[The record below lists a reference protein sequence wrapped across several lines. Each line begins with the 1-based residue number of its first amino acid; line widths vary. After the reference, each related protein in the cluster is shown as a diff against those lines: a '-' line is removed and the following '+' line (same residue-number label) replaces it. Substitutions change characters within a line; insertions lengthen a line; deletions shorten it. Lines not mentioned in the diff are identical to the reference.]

1 MLEIEKRIYNELK
14 PNLVIDEFDRAFYW
28 MEEDHLGEKNF
39 EDKMNDFYNGITG
52 IPLTD
57 EQYVP
62 DDEYTK
68 RASPTYKNVI
78 TWMKKTPKVTESI
91 T

>member
-1 MLEIEKRIYNELK
+1 
-14 PNLVIDEFDRAFYW
+14 

-39 EDKMNDFYNGITG
+39 EDKMTDFYNGTSG

-68 RASPTYKNVI
+68 RASPMYKNVI
-78 TWMKKTPKVTESI
+78 TWMKKTPKINETVT
-91 T
+91 